1 MAAERED
8 LIRMMMLQGTGSD
21 ASEESSYVRINCG
34 KGGGFGPTSNLSG
47 RRQQLLN
54 QREVSFGNDE
64 DSSSL

>member
-34 KGGGFGPTSNLSG
+34 KGGIGPASNLSG

-64 DSSSL
+64 DSTSL